1 MAVII
6 SVSNRKGGTGKT
18 TTVVNLA
25 AELSSRGYKVLVID
39 LDSQAHAS
47 LGLGFSTSIIY
58 NPVHLLFSNPI
69 FDFNSAVYPTRWN
82 GLFLA
87 PASPSF
93 EHGNSVKDNGLL
105 REALSRSGVLRVFDF
120 IVIDTPPSLDALLLN
135 ALTASNFL
143 LIPFLPHF
151 LSAEGIISLAR
162 TFLRVVISDNPSLK
176 LLGFVPIMVNARI
189 QHHRSILKRIAD
201 EYGKEKILPQ
211 IRMDIKLVEA
221 FESKSPI
228 RFYAPRSKGALDY
241 KSLTDEVLMIVSQR
255 AY

>member
-1 MAVII
+1 MAVVI

-39 LDSQAHAS
+39 LDSQAHAT
-47 LGLGFSTSIIY
+47 LGLGFSAGVNY
-58 NPVHLLFSNPI
+58 NPVHLLFSNPV
-69 FDFNSAVYPTRWN
+69 FDFSSAIYSTRWN
-82 GLFLA
+82 GLYLA

-93 EHGNSVKDNGLL
+93 EHGNSVRDNGLL
-105 REALSRSGVLRVFDF
+105 REALSRSEVVRDFDF
-120 IVIDTPPSLDALLLN
+120 IIIDTPPSLDALLLN

-162 TFLRVVISDNPSLK
+162 TFLKVVVSDNPSLR
-176 LLGFVPIMVNARI
+176 LLGFVPVMVNPRI

-221 FESKSPI
+221 FERKSPVK
-228 RFYAPRSKGALDY
+228 FYAPRSKGAWDY
-241 KSLTDEVLMIVSQR
+241 KSLADEVLRIVSQR
-255 AY
+255 GY